1 MSFFN
6 ISKLGRSKSKKNQ
19 QKPLFVAQPF
29 ISATL
34 VNGSLK
40 KIVEL
45 PKYVDQNEWL
55 AVNTFDFF
63 NYINQFYGVIADFCT
78 TKDCPIMS
86 AGSNYEYTWT
96 DNQKK
101 NVKFAAPKYVDF
113 VMTRIQNLLND
124 ESVFPTKSAPG
135 CEFPKDFI
143 NILRSIYKQL
153 FRILAHIYWSHYD
166 KILHLSCEGHLNTLF
181 AHFICFAREFDL
193 LDKKELAPMSD
204 LIAEL
209 EYQIK

>member
-1 MSFFN
+1 MLLILLS
-6 ISKLGRSKSKKNQ
+6 
-19 QKPLFVAQPF
+19 
-29 ISATL
+29 
-34 VNGSLK
+34 
-40 KIVEL
+40 
-45 PKYVDQNEWL
+45 
-55 AVNTFDFF
+55 
-63 NYINQFYGVIADFCT
+63 
-78 TKDCPIMS
+78 
-86 AGSNYEYTWT
+86 
-96 DNQKK
+96 
-101 NVKFAAPKYVDF
+101 
-113 VMTRIQNLLND
+113 LLN
-124 ESVFPTKSAPG
+124 FLAPG